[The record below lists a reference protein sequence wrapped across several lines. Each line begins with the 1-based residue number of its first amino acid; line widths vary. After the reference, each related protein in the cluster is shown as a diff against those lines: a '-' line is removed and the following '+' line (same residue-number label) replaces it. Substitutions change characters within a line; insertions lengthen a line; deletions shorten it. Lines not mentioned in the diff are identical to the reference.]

1 MKRIALIGAI
11 LGLLLIVDGIYMVI
25 SRYNAGETQA
35 WNLPDGWIVVISAA
49 ILLVASLLAYILP
62 LRPQHLPSLSQ
73 KASAPTPEPAIKAE
87 VEAEQ
92 A

>member
-11 LGLLLIVDGIYMVI
+11 LGLLLVADGIYMVV
-25 SRYNAGETQA
+25 SKYNDGETQA
-35 WNLPDGWIVVISAA
+35 WNLPDGCIVIISAA
-49 ILLVASLLAYILP
+49 VLLIASLLVYV
-62 LRPQHLPSLSQ
+62 LPSRSQ
-73 KASAPTPEPAIKAE
+73 QAAPSATPAIKAE